1 VRETLLGHNPGT
13 SNACSSIRVLGG
25 AEGLQRSANATC
37 LKNDRRPNFLV
48 VRSAHFVSAS
58 VSMSAMIRDSLE

>member
-1 VRETLLGHNPGT
+1 VRETLLGHDPGT

-48 VRSAHFVSAS
+48 VKDVRILCQPVC
-58 VSMSAMIRDSLE
+58 DDQGQP